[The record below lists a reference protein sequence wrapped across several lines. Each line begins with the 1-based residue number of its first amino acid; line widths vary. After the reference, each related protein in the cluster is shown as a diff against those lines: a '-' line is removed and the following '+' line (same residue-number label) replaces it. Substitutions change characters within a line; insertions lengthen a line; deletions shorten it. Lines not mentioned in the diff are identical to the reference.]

1 MDICPDKYIDVCGS
15 SHQVPSA
22 VSATYASPAVTAVG
36 YLTPHSSGTDV
47 PSYPTPTTYM
57 NSPPAGRQLNLPA
70 SSVYQ
75 VANTPESTC
84 VPYSVPAAT
93 PMESI
98 SPLGLCASALSYPT
112 PPANHVDSPRT
123 FQPLTLPGSG
133 VPTAQ
138 QANTPKQ
145 NRDPQKQQ
153 QTVIELL
160 QSCRFGDKAASLDD
174 KQIQKILKL
183 GNRLLAEDS
192 SRILQPLLED
202 GTNVSSSSLKRLG
215 LPEKW
220 KGIDEAVNYLRVL
233 DKDKDKKVILKPLA
247 RRVAQVLLY
256 LNYEDLCKQGE
267 TNVVERILV
276 KYRDDPNMLM
286 TRDFRHNN
294 FSTYHVRRGKWW
306 WRLAVSLG
314 FGILCVADDALI
326 RTMYVSR
333 THDGLTNLVCRC
345 NDRFTND
352 QIDVFITFFLRTRA
366 GTVRLFR
373 SLRPIAASLL
383 GGNLPENLREIL
395 SDDNTGLLSQK
406 ALACAHK
413 EDLEAFWAQQ
423 KSEEPWT
430 VEYTKDSRQQSPR
443 ILCV

>member
-1 MDICPDKYIDVCGS
+1 MEPGNSSPPLPDTTGPSFPVPVATPLEYVNTPLGLEDGASSYLAPSTYYVTSPATGSPITPPGPMSCPQQTDVKTSIDPHSRMDVCRGKYIDVCGS

-22 VSATYASPAVTAVG
+22 ISATCASPAVTPVG
-36 YLTPHSSGTDV
+36 SLTPLLSGTDV
-47 PSYPTPTTYM
+47 PSHPTPTTYM

-84 VPYSVPAAT
+84 VPYSVPAT
-93 PMESI
+93 TRMESI
-98 SPLGLCASALSYPT
+98 SPLGPCAGALSYPT

-133 VPTAQ
+133 APTAQ
-138 QANTPKQ
+138 QANTPTQ

-153 QTVIELL
+153 QTILELL

-183 GNRLLAEDS
+183 GNRLLAQDS

-215 LPEKW
+215 LPEEW
-220 KGIDEAVNYLRVL
+220 KGVDDAVNYLRVL

-276 KYRDDPNMLM
+276 KYRDDPNILM
-286 TRDFRHNN
+286 TKDFRHNN
-294 FSTYHVRRGKWW
+294 FSTYHVRRG
-306 WRLAVSLG
+306 SG
-314 FGILCVADDALI
+314 GG
-326 RTMYVSR
+326 
-333 THDGLTNLVCRC
+333 GL
-345 NDRFTND
+345 
-352 QIDVFITFFLRTRA
+352 QY
-366 GTVRLFR
+366 
-373 SLRPIAASLL
+373 P
-383 GGNLPENLREIL
+383 
-395 SDDNTGLLSQK
+395 
-406 ALACAHK
+406 
-413 EDLEAFWAQQ
+413 
-423 KSEEPWT
+423 
-430 VEYTKDSRQQSPR
+430 
-443 ILCV
+443 